1 MGSAIED
8 AWDSVTGAVEDA
20 FNWKNY
26 ERDPVGAI
34 TGAVVGAP
42 LGPLGMAAGAAVGRS
57 VGHEVKNWWGDIG
70 GAKAWE
76 NATGMLSGDS
86 GSYDL
91 STSGSSSACGGGACS
106 KAADETKIPAVAQS
120 ISGDAAQAVEAQ
132 GTARKRARGIM
143 QTYTRYDS
151 SGIGG
156 KSKLGE

>member
-8 AWDSVTGAVEDA
+8 AWDGVTGWAEDT
-20 FNWKNY
+20 FNVKNW
-26 ERDPVGAI
+26 ERDPFGTAVDAFGGPVVKSARHAI
-34 TGAVVGAP
+34 SRGWA
-42 LGPLGMAAGAAVGRS
+42 
-57 VGHEVKNWWGDIG
+57 DIG

>member
-8 AWDSVTGAVEDA
+8 AWDSMFGGDSIWGQAWDSIGGTDIWEGS
-20 FNWKNY
+20 
-26 ERDPVGAI
+26 
-34 TGAVVGAP
+34 
-42 LGPLGMAAGAAVGRS
+42 GMN
-57 VGHEVKNWWGDIG
+57 VGHKVKNWWADIG

-76 NATGMLSGDS
+76 NMTGMLSGES
-86 GSYDL
+86 ESSYDL
-91 STSGSSSACGGGACS
+91 SSSGASSACGGGACS

>member
-20 FNWKNY
+20 WDDVTHN
-26 ERDPVGAI
+26 PIGA
-34 TGAVVGAP
+34 
-42 LGPLGMAAGAAVGRS
+42 
-57 VGHEVKNWWGDIG
+57 IG
-70 GAKAWE
+70 GAALG
-76 NATGMLSGDS
+76 AIGGPVGMAIGAGIGTAADKKTNISGGISNWWKDTM
-86 GSYDL
+86 GGPKQYDL
-91 STSGSSSACGGGACS
+91 SSSGSSSACGGGACA

-151 SGIGG
+151 GGSGG

>member
-1 MGSAIED
+1 MGDAIED

-42 LGPLGMAAGAAVGRS
+42 LGPLGMAAGAAVG
-57 VGHEVKNWWGDIG
+57 HEVKNLWGDLG

-106 KAADETKIPAVAQS
+106 KTPDETNIPAVAQS

-132 GTARKRARGIM
+132 GVARKRARGII

-151 SGIGG
+151 GGIGG

>member
-8 AWDSVTGAVEDA
+8 AWDSVTDSVSSWWDDITDVDQ
-20 FNWKNY
+20 WKK
-26 ERDPVGAI
+26 DPFGNLI
-34 TGAVVGAP
+34 
-42 LGPLGMAAGAAVGRS
+42 S
-57 VGHEVKNWWGDIG
+57 
-70 GAKAWE
+70 
-76 NATGMLSGDS
+76 LSGPVTHAAWGGVKKGWNKAKDS
-86 GSYDL
+86 ITDALTGGGSSYDL
-91 STSGSSSACGGGACS
+91 SASESQSACGGGACA

-151 SGIGG
+151 GGNGG